1 MIKPPEFR
9 FFLLRA
15 CSESPR
21 VRMAKPD
28 FSPDEAKIAGNTLC
42 INENFGKIWRERC
55 KPDVR
60 GEILNRLLQQ
70 RRPDKPFRNGWN
82 EIIGAVIFILF
93 HFQREALIH
102 FTLHTSHFTLHTKR
116 SVTPLPS
123 GALAVRRRGL
133 PRSGRIQR

>member
-1 MIKPPEFR
+1 MPDAFPSIEV
-9 FFLLRA
+9 RA

-60 GEILNRLLQQ
+60 GEILNRLLEA
-70 RRPDKPFRNGWN
+70 RRAIGLERYSLSAFLDFR
-82 EIIGAVIFILF
+82 FDFF
-93 HFQREALIH
+93 H
-102 FTLHTSHFTLHTKR
+102 
-116 SVTPLPS
+116 
-123 GALAVRRRGL
+123 
-133 PRSGRIQR
+133 